1 MGSLAVS
8 TLKRK
13 TAQEIS
19 FVSTGAEDSLQAV
32 FYQNFRANRCQ
43 TSLEEVLVTYGKMH
57 SAEMET
63 IQNVWQRLMNDYVGF
78 KSREEA
84 NWNV

>member
-13 TAQEIS
+13 TAQVII

-32 FYQNFRANRCQ
+32 LYQNFRAKRCQ
-43 TSLEEVLVTYGKMH
+43 PSLEEVLVTYGKMH

-63 IQNVWQRLMNDYVGF
+63 IQNAWQRLMNDYVGF